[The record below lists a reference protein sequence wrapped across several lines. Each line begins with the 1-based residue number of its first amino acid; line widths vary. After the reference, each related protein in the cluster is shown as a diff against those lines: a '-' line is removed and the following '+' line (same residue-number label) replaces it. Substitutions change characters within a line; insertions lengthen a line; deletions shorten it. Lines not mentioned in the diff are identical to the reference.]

1 MALWNQPVHQFN
13 STTIKEALNLYL
25 VPVAVEQCYVLALKC
40 MLNDASLPRC
50 ETQIAGYRRL
60 LEMALMEIDKVKHDY
75 FLRII
80 YLRTMKLKFF
90 QEIQG
95 YNYVIW
101 VLFYSNGSFYYYAHF
116 LSKPEKNGPKF
127 LGNSPA

>member
-25 VPVAVEQCYVLALKC
+25 VPVAVEQRCVLALKC

-75 FLRII
+75 FFTDHLFKNNETKIFSR
-80 YLRTMKLKFF
+80 
-90 QEIQG
+90 
-95 YNYVIW
+95 NYVPLKLPDNIFKLNCNIHLPLPNLN
-101 VLFYSNGSFYYYAHF
+101 V
-116 LSKPEKNGPKF
+116 
-127 LGNSPA
+127 